1 MGDPD
6 QGTQVPES
14 AAAGPAQCPESPACG
29 ADSGLDDGPDR
40 VTLVSQ
46 WFPPE
51 PADLA
56 QRLTTTLRQ
65 RGFVTE
71 VLTGVPNYPRGT
83 VFEGYSAR
91 RRSVEVQDGM
101 RVLRT
106 PLYPSHDR
114 SALGRAL
121 NYASWAA
128 SSSLLG
134 ASALRD
140 ADVALVYSS
149 PVTATAAAMM
159 AKLRWRTPYVT
170 MVIDLWPDNVFAT
183 GFLTEGP
190 TRRIAE
196 AVLTRFTDR
205 TYRWADHVTVPTP
218 GLRDIVIERGVP
230 AEKVSLVYIWAD
242 EKIMQPTEPEPG
254 LRQRL
259 GLTDDDFL
267 LMYGGNLGA
276 AQRLDVVVDA
286 MARLRDTPDVHL
298 VLVGD
303 GVEKDR
309 LVAQATRDRLGTVH
323 FLDPVPPDRMAARM
337 AVADL
342 NLISLAD
349 EPLFRITLP
358 SKTQSILACG
368 QPMLAC
374 APGDVGRIA
383 RDAQA
388 GFAAPPGDAEALAA
402 VIRSARA
409 TPRHRLRAMGEAGR
423 QYYLNHMSEASNAPV
438 LADLLA
444 TAARR
449 GRIAR
454 ENRRR

>member
-1 MGDPD
+1 MSDLDHGD
-6 QGTQVPES
+6 QVPAG
-14 AAAGPAQCPESPACG
+14 AASGAARRPEG
-29 ADSGLDDGPDR
+29 AAFGVNGDRPDR

-51 PADLA
+51 PAALA
-56 QRLTTTLRQ
+56 QRLTTTLRHQ
-65 RGFVTE
+65 GFVAD
-71 VLTGVPNYPRGT
+71 VLTGVPNYPRG
-83 VFEGYSAR
+83 VVYEGYSAR
-91 RRSVEVQDGM
+91 RRSVEVQDGA

-114 SALGRAL
+114 SAIGRAV
-121 NYASWAA
+121 NYTSWAA

-140 ADVALVYSS
+140 TDVALVYSS

-196 AVLTRFTDR
+196 AVLGRFTDR

-218 GLRDIVIERGVP
+218 GLRDIVIDRGVP

-254 LRQRL
+254 LRRRL

-309 LVAQATRDRLGTVH
+309 LIAQVTRDRLGNVH
-323 FLDPVPPDRMAARM
+323 FLDSVPPERMPARM

-374 APGDVGRIA
+374 APGDVARIA
-383 RDAQA
+383 RDAEA

-402 VIRSARA
+402 VIRSARD
-409 TPRHRLRAMGEAGR
+409 TPRDRLRDMGRAGR
-423 QYYLNHMSEASNAPV
+423 QYYLTHMSEASNAPV

-454 ENRRR
+454 ARRRP

>member
-1 MGDPD
+1 MTGDLDRGGRPA
-6 QGTQVPES
+6 EAS
-14 AAAGPAQCPESPACG
+14 AFAASKGQR
-29 ADSGLDDGPDR
+29 PDR

-51 PADLA
+51 PAALA
-56 QRLTTTLRQ
+56 ERLTMSLRHQ
-65 RGFVTE
+65 GFAAD
-71 VLTGVPNYPRGT
+71 VLTGVPNYPRG
-83 VFEGYSAR
+83 VVYDGYSAR
-91 RRSVEVQDGM
+91 RRSVEVRDGM
-101 RVLRT
+101 RVHRT

-134 ASALRD
+134 ARALRD

-159 AKLRWRTPYVT
+159 AKMRWRTPYVT

-190 TRRIAE
+190 TRRVAE
-196 AVLTRFTDR
+196 AVLNRFTNQ

-218 GLRDIVIERGVP
+218 GLRDIVIDRGVP
-230 AEKVSLVYIWAD
+230 AEKVSVVYIWAD
-242 EKIMQPTEPEPG
+242 EKVMQPTEPEPG
-254 LRQRL
+254 LRARL

-276 AQRLDVVVDA
+276 AQRLDVVIEA
-286 MARLRDTPDVHL
+286 MARLRDMPDVHL

-303 GVEKDR
+303 GVDR
-309 LVAQATRDRLGTVH
+309 DLLVRQVERERLGTVH
-323 FLDPVPPDRMAARM
+323 FLDPVPPERMPARM

-368 QPMLAC
+368 QPMLVC
-374 APGDVGRIA
+374 APGDVARIA

-388 GFAAPPGDAEALAA
+388 GFAAPPGDAEALAS

-409 TPRHRLRAMGEAGR
+409 TPRHRLRAMGRAGR
-423 QYYLNHMSEASNAPV
+423 QFYLTHMSEASNAAL
-438 LADLLA
+438 LADLL
-444 TAARR
+444 TQAARR
-449 GRIAR
+449 GRNAR
-454 ENRRR
+454 GHRRP

>member
-1 MGDPD
+1 MNGDLD
-6 QGTQVPES
+6 QDDQMPPRWAS
-14 AAAGPAQCPESPACG
+14 GPARGPGGPAFG
-29 ADSGLDDGPDR
+29 ADAEGERPDR

-51 PADLA
+51 PAALA
-56 QRLTTTLRQ
+56 HRITTSLRDQ
-65 RGFVTE
+65 GFVAD
-71 VLTGVPNYPRGT
+71 VLTGVPNYPRGI
-83 VFEGYSAR
+83 VYEGYSAR
-91 RRSVEVQDGM
+91 RRSVEVRDGI

-114 SALGRAL
+114 SAFGRAL

-134 ASALRD
+134 ARALRNAD
-140 ADVALVYSS
+140 AALVYSS

-183 GFLTEGP
+183 GYLTEGP

-196 AVLTRFTDR
+196 AVLNRFTDQ

-218 GLRDIVIERGVP
+218 GLRDIVVDRGVP
-230 AEKVSLVYIWAD
+230 PEKVSLVYIWAD

-254 LRQRL
+254 LRDRL
-259 GLTDDDFL
+259 GLTDDDFVL
-267 LMYGGNLGA
+267 LYGGNLGA

-286 MARLRDTPDVHL
+286 MARLRNMPDVHL
-298 VLVGD
+298 VLAGD
-303 GVEKDR
+303 GVERDR
-309 LVAQATRDRLGTVH
+309 LVAQAERDRLGTVH

-337 AVADL
+337 AAADL

-374 APGDVGRIA
+374 APGDVARIA
-383 RDAQA
+383 HDAEA
-388 GFAAPPGDAEALAA
+388 GFSAPPGDAEALAA

-423 QYYLNHMSEASNAPV
+423 QYYLTHMSEASNAPV
-438 LADLLA
+438 IADLLSQ
-444 TAARR
+444 AARR
-449 GRIAR
+449 GRNAR
-454 ENRRR
+454 GNKRA